1 VGISH
6 RLPPRDES
14 NQVTE
19 TPKDRIVPI
28 LGRIPSG
35 IFVLTAKHGQ
45 QQTGML
51 ASWVMQSGF
60 DPPTITVAV
69 KKGRYVADWL
79 KAGTPFALNVVAEEG
94 KSLLAHFG
102 RGFEPD
108 ENAFEDLV
116 MERAAEDVP
125 VLADETI
132 GYLLCRP
139 GECLDSGDHHIFLA
153 EVIDGQMTRDAV
165 PMLHVRKSGAHY

>member
-1 VGISH
+1 M
-6 RLPPRDES
+6 
-14 NQVTE
+14 TE
-19 TPKDRIVPI
+19 TQKDRIVPI
-28 LGRIPSG
+28 LGRVPSG
-35 IFVLTAKHGQ
+35 IFILTARHGEQ
-45 QQTGML
+45 ETGML

-60 DPPTITVAV
+60 DPPTVTVAV

-79 KAGTPFALNVVAEEG
+79 KAGTLFALNVVAEEG

-108 ENAFEDLV
+108 KDAFDGLTIQ
-116 MERAAEDVP
+116 RAAEDLP

-132 GYLLCRP
+132 GYLICRP
-139 GECLDSGDHHIFLA
+139 GEHLETGDHEIFLA
-153 EVIDGQMTRDAV
+153 EVIDGQLTSDAA

>member
-1 VGISH
+1 M
-6 RLPPRDES
+6 
-14 NQVTE
+14 TE
-19 TPKDRIVPI
+19 TTRDRIVPI
-28 LGRIPSG
+28 LGRVPSG
-35 IFVLTAKHGQ
+35 IFILTARHGEQ
-45 QQTGML
+45 ETGML

-60 DPPTITVAV
+60 DPPTVTVAV

-108 ENAFEDLV
+108 KQAFEGLPV
-116 MERAAEDVP
+116 ERAAEDVP

-132 GYLLCRP
+132 GYLICRP
-139 GECLDSGDHHIFLA
+139 GEHLESGDHHIFLA
-153 EVIDGQMTRDAV
+153 EVIDGQLTSDAA